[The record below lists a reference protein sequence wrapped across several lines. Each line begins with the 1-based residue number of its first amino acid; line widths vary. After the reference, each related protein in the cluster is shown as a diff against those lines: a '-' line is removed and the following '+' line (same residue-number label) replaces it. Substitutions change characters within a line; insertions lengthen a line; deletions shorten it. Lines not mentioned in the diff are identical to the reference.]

1 MAKPLYGLLLI
12 FLCCCCTLA
21 SYSQNTIN
29 GLVKSGLDGEGLAYA
44 TIQLQPSQESFLTQA
59 NGSFSIE
66 ISEETTSFSVKY
78 IGYRPKEVRISE
90 ADFYQINLQPNPEQL
105 DQVFI
110 NSAND
115 KVSAIIQQAID
126 NKNNNN
132 PKKRFNTYRY
142 KTYNKF
148 IIDNE
153 NAAGLNLTAD
163 STQNSIETVIEDG
176 RNYLAEKNSL
186 IEFEK
191 GKGEKESILATR
203 TAGFK
208 EPVYELLTTNVQ
220 SNTWYEKYYVIFG
233 SEYSSPL
240 SDKALKNYS
249 YKILDTTTT
258 ERPAYV
264 ILFQPKKRSKL
275 ASLEGLLYLD
285 TLNFGIQKAVGQLKG
300 KANLEAVQEFSYVEE
315 EDIWFPKTNT
325 ITIKPGSLDK
335 EISIFGGNVDLG
347 RLPTKNREGE
357 KLYLKSVTTYQ
368 EVQFNAPVNIK
379 KNSSAVRLMPNA
391 ITTSDSVWQNI
402 RTIPFSKRDQQTFN
416 KVDSIIRV
424 KNIDRKIEV
433 IQHFNNGYYPLG
445 FFDFDLRTLVK
456 YNQYEGLRLGAGGIT
471 NEKLSSKFRLQGYG
485 VYGFKDRAVKYSLGG
500 GISLNKP
507 TGTWLNFIYTDDI
520 AEVGSFKYLTDARVY
535 SLFEPRLVNINYYYK
550 YKKSLVS
557 LQHQFTPKLLS
568 EFQLSHN
575 RISQTRG
582 YLFQQ
587 NQNLFADYTI
597 SKVTASFRWSPFSDY
612 LKSQDRNIEIKQGF
626 PQFSFQATQAVSDV
640 LGSDFTFTKLGTKI
654 NYTYERLNQTSTQV
668 ILEGNY
674 GFGDIPLTHSFHA
687 YPNNPEKDKI
697 MQRFSVAGRRTFE
710 TMYFSEFFSDRLAN
724 LQVKHFLRRWSL
736 GKYSNP
742 QLVLITRHAIGDM
755 SNKTDHYGIRFNTLE
770 HGYSES
776 GFEINNILT
785 GFGLNFAY
793 RYGAYHLP
801 NFEDNIAFKFT
812 FYFKL

>member
-1 MAKPLYGLLLI
+1 MAKPIHGLL
-12 FLCCCCTLA
+12 FLLTLCFISLKA
-21 SYSQNTIN
+21 YSQNAIK
-29 GLVKSGLDGEGLAYA
+29 GIVKSSLDGEALAYA
-44 TIQLQPSQESFLTQA
+44 TIQLQPSQESFLTQVD
-59 NGSFSIE
+59 GSFKIK
-66 ISEETTSFSVKY
+66 ISKSTNSFVVKY
-78 IGYRPKEVRISE
+78 IGYHSKTVTITE
-90 ADFYQINLQPNPEQL
+90 ADYYQVNLEPNPENL
-105 DQVFI
+105 DEVYI
-110 NSAND
+110 NSASNRAN
-115 KVSAIIQQAID
+115 AIISKAIA
-126 NKNNNN
+126 NKDKNN
-132 PKKRFNTYRY
+132 PKERFNTYRY

-153 NAAGLNLTAD
+153 KSDLDFSAD

-176 RNYLAEKNSL
+176 RNYLSEKNSL
-186 IEFEK
+186 VEFEK
-191 GKGEKESILATR
+191 GKGEKETILATR

-208 EPVYELLTTNVQ
+208 EPIYELLTTNVQ

-240 SDKALKNYS
+240 SDKALKNYT
-249 YKILDTTTT
+249 YKILDTTKTK
-258 ERPAYV
+258 RPAYV

-300 KANLEAVQEFSYVEE
+300 KANLEAIQEFSYYQE

-325 ITIKPGSLDK
+325 VTIKPGSLDK
-335 EISIFGGNVDLG
+335 EISIFGGNIDIG
-347 RLPTKNREGE
+347 RLPTQNQEGE
-357 KLYLKSVTTYQ
+357 ELYLKSESTYQ
-368 EVQFNAPVNIK
+368 EVEFNKELSIE
-379 KNSSAVRLMPNA
+379 KNSSSVTLRPNA
-391 ITTSDSVWQNI
+391 ITTSDSIWENI
-402 RTIPFSKRDQQTFN
+402 RTIPFTARDRQTFK
-416 KVDSIIRV
+416 KVDSII
-424 KNIDRKIEV
+424 KAENIDRKIEV
-433 IQHFNNGYYPLG
+433 LQHFNNGYYPLG
-445 FFDFDLRTLVK
+445 FFDFDLRTLIK
-456 YNQYEGLRLGAGGIT
+456 YNQYEGIRLGVGGIT
-471 NEKLSSKFRLQGYG
+471 NDRLSSKFRLQGYS
-485 VYGFKDRAVKYSLGG
+485 VYGFKDRAAKYSLGG
-500 GISLNKP
+500 GISLNKS
-507 TGTWLNFIYTDDI
+507 TETWLNLIYADDI
-520 AEVGSFKYLTDARVY
+520 AEVGSFNYLTDARVY

-550 YKKSLVS
+550 YKKSLIS
-557 LQHQFTPKLLS
+557 LQHRFTPKLLS

-582 YLFQQ
+582 YLFQD
-587 NQNLFADYTI
+587 NQNLFAEYTI

-612 LKSQDRNIEIKQGF
+612 LKSNDRNIEIKQGYPHF
-626 PQFSFQATQAVSDV
+626 TFQATQAVNDI
-640 LGSDFTFTKLGTKI
+640 LGSDFSFTKFGTKI
-654 NYTYERLNQTSTQV
+654 NYTYERLNQTSTQF

-687 YPNNPEKDKI
+687 YPNNSEKEKI

-710 TMYFSEFFSDRLAN
+710 TMFFSEFFSDRLAN
-724 LQVKHFLRRWSL
+724 LQVKHFLRSWNL

-755 SNKTDHYGIRFNTLE
+755 KNKNDHYGIRFNTLE

-776 GFEINNILT
+776 GFEINNILA